1 MSAVNSTTPLEL
13 RDEWASPQWLYDWC
27 NLRYRF
33 GIDLAASER
42 NAKCPLYFSLSLN
55 AFSVDWLDFVREQGA
70 APVGFLNPPYSDI
83 TPWMQ
88 KAVEQAKRG
97 FTTVMLC
104 PADNGEDRYGDFVH
118 GVASEYRTITGRIA
132 FLNADGRPVS
142 GNTRGSALIV
152 YRGFDLGDTR
162 YGRLMRDAMQQE
174 MREAA

>member
-1 MSAVNSTTPLEL
+1 MNYTPDEDDVIRQHYTAKGSRYIHALLPHRSRRSIVNRAKKLHLE
-13 RDEWASPQWLYDWC
+13 C
-27 NLRYRF
+27 
-33 GIDLAASER
+33 
-42 NAKCPLYFSLSLN
+42 
-55 AFSVDWLDFVREQGA
+55 VREQGV
-70 APVGFLNPPYSDI
+70 APAGWLNPNYSDI

-88 KAVEQAKRG
+88 KVVEQAKRG

-162 YGRLMRDAMQQE
+162 YGGLMRDAMQQE